1 MCYLVALLRLANCLI
16 VRKECA
22 LASFA
27 TIIEALIEKNSN
39 NWVVNAEFK
48 QEWVCYL

>member
-27 TIIEALIEKNSN
+27 TIIEALIEKKSN

-48 QEWVCYL
+48 QEWVCYF